1 MIIKENKLFYTPK
14 TNDELMERIEQIASG
29 SNNPAAVW
37 TAVMMLQNFIAV
49 ELKAV
54 DLKSQIGDNRHNEGQ
69 VEEVAR

>member
-1 MIIKENKLFYTPK
+1 MQTAERRTKMQIKENKLFYTPQ

-49 ELKAV
+49 QLKAV
-54 DLKSQIGDNRHNEGQ
+54 DLKS
-69 VEEVAR
+69 